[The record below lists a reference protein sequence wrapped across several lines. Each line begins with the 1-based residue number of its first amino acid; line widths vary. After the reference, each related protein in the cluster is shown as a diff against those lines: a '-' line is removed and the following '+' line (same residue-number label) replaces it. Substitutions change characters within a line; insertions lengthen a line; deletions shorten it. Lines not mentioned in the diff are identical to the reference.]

1 MNYSMTVPQK
11 PATTE
16 LQDSTQLLV
25 KFSGL
30 QREGLCSML
39 F

>member
-1 MNYSMTVPQK
+1 MNCFTTVLQK
-11 PATTE
+11 PALSE
-16 LQDSTQLLV
+16 LQDPMRLLV

-30 QREGLCSML
+30 LMEGLCSML